1 MHENGVAVDQDFHMA
16 KRYYDLALETN
27 QEAYLPVKLSLIK
40 LRIRHFWNRIT
51 NGNVNPIQDEKGK
64 HSLVHVSLYLHV
76 AHNLPETKAPRT
88 LKEWIITFLE
98 NDEEEEAQYRAQL
111 YGQGVEDDEEG
122 LLGTRRAEN
131 EDSGYYDELE
141 LDIDESVLEGLI
153 ILALAATLLILV
165 YVRQQ
170 RNRQRE
176 NENAPGQPAAENGGN
191 NDRGF
196 FPRPGEPEFGQ
207 WVAGGVGH

>member
-1 MHENGVAVDQDFHMA
+1 
-16 KRYYDLALETN
+16 
-27 QEAYLPVKLSLIK
+27 
-40 LRIRHFWNRIT
+40 
-51 NGNVNPIQDEKGK
+51 
-64 HSLVHVSLYLHV
+64 
-76 AHNLPETKAPRT
+76 
-88 LKEWIITFLE
+88 LE
-98 NDEEEEAQYRAQL
+98 NDEEEEARYLAQL
-111 YGQGVEDDEEG
+111 YGQGLEDDGDG
-122 LLGTRRAEN
+122 LLGTPHRRAEN
-131 EDSGYYDELE
+131 DDSGYYDELE

-153 ILALAATLLILV
+153 IIALAATLLILI

-176 NENAPGQPAAENGGN
+176 NGNAPGQQAARNGGN